1 MENKLNDSQLEGVSG
16 GAQTSTGFE
25 ITNAGVVKFKDPNGV
40 PLDISVADYN
50 WLLTKYSG
58 VTRRDQEVALAT
70 VNAGDVRSLI
80 NQHHAG
86 TLK

>member
-16 GAQTSTGFE
+16 GVQTSTGFE
-25 ITNAGVVKFKDPNGV
+25 ITNGGVVKFIDPSGV

-50 WLLTKYSG
+50 WLLTKYKG
-58 VTRRDQEVALAT
+58 VTRRDQEVALAS

-80 NQHHAG
+80 AQHKAG
-86 TLK
+86 TL